1 MENVKMIL
9 GGKAF
14 DDRGSLL
21 FVNDFDFHNVKRFYI
36 VSNYQQNFIRA
47 WHGHRYEGK
56 YVLVVSGTALVGV
69 VSLETE
75 EIVGRYVLTEE
86 QPKVLWIPPNHANG
100 FMTLRRDTKV
110 MFFSTST
117 LEESKGDD
125 IRFPHDK
132 WNIWNI
138 DYR

>member
-1 MENVKMIL
+1 MDSGKIIP
-9 GGKAF
+9 GGKIF
-14 DDRGSLL
+14 DDRGSLS
-21 FVNDFDFHNVKRFYI
+21 FVNDFDFHDVKRFYV

-56 YVLVVSGTALVGV
+56 YVFVVSGAALVGV
-69 VSLETE
+69 VNLETE
-75 EIVGRYVLTEE
+75 EIVGRYVLSEE

-100 FMTLRRDTKV
+100 FMALKKDTKV
-110 MFFSTST
+110 MFFSTTT
-117 LEESKGDD
+117 LEESRGDD
-125 IRFPHDK
+125 IRFPYDK